1 MCACERR
8 RVIAQPRGARP
19 RGPAVVARESQPG
32 PPHLDGSRDDAGSRF
47 KKVIRAPA
55 LQAVRLVWVPRT
67 SRSATPKRPF
77 VGNKNDVAFS
87 VPDTGSGRLCTVLF
101 FGVPTKMQLTPRS
114 LATNSS
120 GSSKSYRT
128 GRASPLLDDEMRIS
142 EKRADAVLA
151 HQQRGSRKRSSASA
165 RQKTSFASSTT
176 RVKEIFFA
184 FRLVKNPA

>member
-1 MCACERR
+1 MTW
-8 RVIAQPRGARP
+8 
-19 RGPAVVARESQPG
+19 
-32 PPHLDGSRDDAGSRF
+32 HFRF
-47 KKVIRAPA
+47 RI
-55 LQAVRLVWVPRT
+55 
-67 SRSATPKRPF
+67 RSALHR
-77 VGNKNDVAFS
+77 S
-87 VPDTGSGRLCTVLF
+87 LF
-101 FGVPTKMQLTPRS
+101 RRSDQESKMQLTPRS

-184 FRLVKNPA
+184 FRLVKIRGQINWAIVDIGIGRPLVMVMNSCLKSVNE

>member
-87 VPDTGSGRLCTVLF
+87 VPDPVPVGSAPFSFSAFR
-101 FGVPTKMQLTPRS
+101 PRCS
-114 LATNSS
+114 
-120 GSSKSYRT
+120 
-128 GRASPLLDDEMRIS
+128 SPLARWRPTQAAAAKVTALD
-142 EKRADAVLA
+142 A
-151 HQQRGSRKRSSASA
+151 HRRY
-165 RQKTSFASSTT
+165 STT
-176 RVKEIFFA
+176 KSHLGKAR
-184 FRLVKNPA
+184 

>member
-1 MCACERR
+1 M
-8 RVIAQPRGARP
+8 
-19 RGPAVVARESQPG
+19 
-32 PPHLDGSRDDAGSRF
+32 
-47 KKVIRAPA
+47 
-55 LQAVRLVWVPRT
+55 PRT

-77 VGNKNDVAFS
+77 VGRKNDVAFS
-87 VPDTGSGRLCTVLF
+87 VPAAPFSF
-101 FGVPTKMQLTPRS
+101 SHFGVPTKMQLTPRS

-184 FRLVKNPA
+184 FRLVKIPALERGCPRPSVVSIIFFFVIRF